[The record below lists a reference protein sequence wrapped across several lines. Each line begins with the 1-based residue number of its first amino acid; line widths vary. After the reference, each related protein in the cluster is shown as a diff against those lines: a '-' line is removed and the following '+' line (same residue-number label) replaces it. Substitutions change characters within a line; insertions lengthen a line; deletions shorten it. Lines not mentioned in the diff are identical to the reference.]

1 METEMVETARRSRD
15 ASTAVDL
22 PGSCEVGGGELGG
35 TSSSGN
41 NSENQS

>member
-1 METEMVETARRSRD
+1 MVETARRSRD

-22 PGSCEVGGGELGG
+22 PGSCVVQEVGGGELGG